1 MNEVRIYHTPWG
13 GKIWWAVLLSLGF
26 VGLYMWLIIDDPALR
41 GDWMFWCGLLFF
53 GIMALF
59 FPLVAL
65 WERLLGRPAIV
76 VMADKVVCTALW
88 KRSEYRFDEVMRFKM
103 TQMGVQEF
111 ISVHFVNRE
120 EQRKLQDAS
129 RMGRA
134 VRRLNIGM
142 VGAQESIAASGLTM
156 KPQALCDLLNE
167 RLDNYKQNYGK
178 T

>member
-13 GKIWWAVLLSLGF
+13 GRIWWAILVSLGF
-26 VGLYMWLIIDDPALR
+26 MGLFMWLIIDDTALR
-41 GDWMFWCGLLFF
+41 GDWRCWFGLIFF

-65 WERLLGRPAIV
+65 WERLLRRPAVV

-88 KRSEYRFDEVMRFKM
+88 RQSEYRFDEVKRFQLTTM
-103 TQMGVQEF
+103 SGQEF
-111 ISVHFVNRE
+111 IAVHFDNQE
-120 EQRKLQDAS
+120 EQRRLQDAS
-129 RMGRA
+129 KRGRA

-156 KPQALCDLLNE
+156 KPQELCDLLNSK
-167 RLDNYKQNYGK
+167 LK
-178 T
+178 